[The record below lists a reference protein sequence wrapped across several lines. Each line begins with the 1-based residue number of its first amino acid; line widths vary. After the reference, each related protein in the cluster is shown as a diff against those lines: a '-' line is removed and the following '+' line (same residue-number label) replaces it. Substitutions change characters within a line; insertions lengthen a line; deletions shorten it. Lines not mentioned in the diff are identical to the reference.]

1 MIGCCKSRDLF
12 YQSKSSYSAPK
23 FVYAIDSAA
32 INSLITTK
40 NPSKSNI
47 KQNVSVADS
56 LCINY
61 PLQFFIPQFFVPNKT
76 IFQLKSQEELGIA
89 PKCVAAVYSIV
100 RDITTY
106 VRHSYIAHFIP
117 KRGLHLYIVLWE
129 TYLPTFPH
137 TYIVHF
143 IPKRG
148 LYLLDQTSLS
158 WPISVG
164 SNSSCCRKALPWISP
179 NYKNSSKK
187 SQLSSILIGF
197 A

>member
-106 VRHSYIAHFIP
+106 VRHTYIAHFIP
-117 KRGLHLYIVLWE
+117 KRGLHLYIVIWE

-137 TYIVHF
+137 TYIAHF
-143 IPKRG
+143 ITKRG
-148 LYLLDQTSLS
+148 SPSVHSNMRDIHTYVPSYLHCTFH
-158 WPISVG
+158 
-164 SNSSCCRKALPWISP
+164 N
-179 NYKNSSKK
+179 
-187 SQLSSILIGF
+187 
-197 A
+197 